1 MQKKLEAVYS
11 SLRFG
16 SCDYLFCSLMSE
28 GKLRSMHYLQL
39 PWHSVLLVFQ
49 KTSSKLVLTDSSWFL
64 DLWRRNLQHRYRELW
79 GTHLVFCFCLLT
91 ETSAGVKCPSPG
103 SRKKSNHF
111 YWEYSLMIHCCGFP
125 KMEHSSSLVTHWNT
139 ANKLTGPLLRCFLE
153 LDNIMQYVQE
163 AKP

>member
-1 MQKKLEAVYS
+1 MHKKLEAVYS

-64 DLWRRNLQHRYRELW
+64 DLWRRNQQHRYRELW
-79 GTHLVFCFCLLT
+79 GTYLVFCFHWVLLT
-91 ETSAGVKCPSPG
+91 ETSAGIKCPSPG
-103 SRKKSNHF
+103 SRQKPNHF
-111 YWEYSLMIHCCGFP
+111 YWEYSLLIHCCGFP
-125 KMEHSSSLVTHWNT
+125 KTSNKTHKNT
-139 ANKLTGPLLRCFLE
+139 FQSQQLSRNPLEYSYMVNF
-153 LDNIMQYVQE
+153 
-163 AKP
+163 